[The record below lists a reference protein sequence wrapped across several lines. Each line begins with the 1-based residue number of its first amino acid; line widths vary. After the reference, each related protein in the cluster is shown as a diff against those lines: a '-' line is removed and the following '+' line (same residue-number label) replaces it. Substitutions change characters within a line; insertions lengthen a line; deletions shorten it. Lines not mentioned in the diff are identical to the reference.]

1 MSVDIS
7 LVRRQD
13 LIMRAV
19 DAVAFPHHDRVTIQ
33 VFPYLSYILLF
44 FINRRSKIALTDD
57 VHPLSIFAITRKGKQ
72 ALVRNERKEFKVNDL
87 YLIIKSRTERNL
99 I

>member
-1 MSVDIS
+1 MSIDIS

-33 VFPYLSYILLF
+33 VNKYFYLS
-44 FINRRSKIALTDD
+44 
-57 VHPLSIFAITRKGKQ
+57 RK
-72 ALVRNERKEFKVNDL
+72 
-87 YLIIKSRTERNL
+87 
-99 I
+99 